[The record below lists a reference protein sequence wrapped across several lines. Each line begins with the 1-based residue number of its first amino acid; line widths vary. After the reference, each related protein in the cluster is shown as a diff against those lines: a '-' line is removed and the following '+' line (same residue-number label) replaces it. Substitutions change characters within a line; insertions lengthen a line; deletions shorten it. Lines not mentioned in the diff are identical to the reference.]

1 MRGRLTDYLQN
12 GILTECKCGK
22 HSIILYQFGNK
33 DMILAVMINR
43 IFQKKCCWT
52 VFQQES
58 SNMFV
63 VVVVLNL
70 FYILMQNVDFVSHDC
85 KFGDVIRVCGRNSI
99 FIACLSM
106 CRLDDI
112 TYFCGKI
119 CKHRICVCTK
129 YEYE

>member
-1 MRGRLTDYLQN
+1 MLLD
-12 GILTECKCGK
+12 
-22 HSIILYQFGNK
+22 S
-33 DMILAVMINR
+33 ILAR
-43 IFQKKCCWT
+43 IVKYVCCCGGIKSLLYLD
-52 VFQQES
+52 VECG
-58 SNMFV
+58 
-63 VVVVLNL
+63 
-70 FYILMQNVDFVSHDC
+70 FVSHDC

-129 YEYE
+129 HEYE